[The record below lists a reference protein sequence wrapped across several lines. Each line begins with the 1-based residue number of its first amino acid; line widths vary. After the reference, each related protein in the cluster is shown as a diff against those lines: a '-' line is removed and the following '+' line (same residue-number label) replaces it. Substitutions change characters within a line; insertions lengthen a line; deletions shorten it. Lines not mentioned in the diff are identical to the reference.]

1 MLPSDALERST
12 TTPSYSSWRAPS
24 LVARA
29 ETRQERR
36 PLGILP
42 GRILCAGILHGRT
55 LCACALRSPDL
66 FSEVLRAYLC
76 PCVAGGPDLS
86 ALLHEPMRCLNILRS
101 RRWNIFLNV
110 CQRIL

>member
-1 MLPSDALERST
+1 MRPSDALERST
-12 TTPSYSSWRAPS
+12 TTSSYSSWRAPS

-66 FSEVLRAYLC
+66 FSEAVRAYLC

-86 ALLHEPMRCLNILRS
+86 VLLHKPTWCLDILRS
-101 RRWNIFLNV
+101 RRWNIFRNI
-110 CQRIL
+110 CQGIL